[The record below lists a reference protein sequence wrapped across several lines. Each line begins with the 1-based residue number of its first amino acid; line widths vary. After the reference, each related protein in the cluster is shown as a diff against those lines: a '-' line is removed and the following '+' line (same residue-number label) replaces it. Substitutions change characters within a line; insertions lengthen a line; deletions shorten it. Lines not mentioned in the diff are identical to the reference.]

1 MLYRAWR
8 GMIVDCEVGW
18 SGGVGGWGSG
28 DRLLRECLT
37 CIIIYI
43 NIDRSIIIR
52 KYLHYLNME

>member
-1 MLYRAWR
+1 
-8 GMIVDCEVGW
+8 MIVDCEVGW

>member
-1 MLYRAWR
+1 
-8 GMIVDCEVGW
+8 MIVDCEVGW

-43 NIDRSIIIR
+43 YRQ
-52 KYLHYLNME
+52 KYYNQKIFALFKYGIEYIKFNL